1 LSSYVGKK
9 VIKWVQSSVKDGYI
23 VILWIKY
30 TLLTYMDEFD
40 FKDYALF
47 INSVRIDMIQSVYK
61 SI

>member
-1 LSSYVGKK
+1 MSSYVGIK
-9 VIKWVQSSVKDGYI
+9 VIKWVQSSVKDEYI

>member
-1 LSSYVGKK
+1 LSSYVGIK

>member
-1 LSSYVGKK
+1 MSSYVGKK